1 MIKRFGLLIGIIVVF
16 LLANSIYVVPETQ
29 QVVVT
34 EFGKPVQ
41 VQTEPGLYLKKPFIN
56 KLNVFSTKALDYDSS
71 PYNIYTADKKSLRV
85 DNYAKWRIVDP
96 LLFLQSLRTETSAQ
110 SRLDDIIYSI
120 LREELGR
127 YDFVNIIRRDRSS
140 IMEKVTH
147 NANLAMQEYGIEI
160 IDVRIKRADLPEENE
175 RAVFNRMISERERI
189 ASRYLSEGDEEAL
202 KITAEA
208 DRQVVELLAQA
219 YREAEMVK
227 AEGDQIAAQIYNKAY
242 SKDPA
247 FYQFYMALNTLKE
260 TMSGE
265 TTLFLPHDSDLA
277 KYLLQI
283 R

>member
-1 MIKRFGLLIGIIVVF
+1 MKRFGLLIGIIVVF

>member
-41 VQTEPGLYLKKPFIN
+41 VQTEPGLYFKKPFIN
-56 KLNVFSTKALDYDSS
+56 KINVFSTKALDYDSS
-71 PYNIYTADKKSLRV
+71 PYNIYTADKKSMRV

-127 YDFVNIIRRDRSS
+127 HDFVNIIRKERTN
-140 IMEKVTH
+140 IMKKVTI

-208 DRQVVELLAQA
+208 DRQVVEMLAQA
-219 YREAEMVK
+219 YREAEMIK
-227 AEGDQIAAQIYNKAY
+227 AEGDQLAAQIYNKTY

-277 KYLLQI
+277 KYLLEI